1 MTSILVSHPPSK
13 FPAAG
18 DTFSLPHKG
27 SDFRILCFPHSNSD
41 RTRSSTGP
49 TRRRIKDS
57 WAIFSGKL
65 DDGVKGDDNSED
77 DFNQEDSKK
86 GGIGPEFMGKNLLA
100 LNVMWKYME
109 QRSFPLTEEEYI
121 LRLDDVA
128 NTLKCWGAV
137 SHVRSSLKKSKERP
151 RIGKAVSIFIDMDES
166 GGRANEWIYK

>member
-86 GGIGPEFMGKNLLA
+86 GGIGPSNSDLLRESLEKIVGVDDSGFSGIDLATLIRNKYGRSYDVQLIKKEFMGKNLLA

-109 QRSFPLTEEEYI
+109 QVSCVLEI
-121 LRLDDVA
+121 L
-128 NTLKCWGAV
+128 
-137 SHVRSSLKKSKERP
+137 
-151 RIGKAVSIFIDMDES
+151 SID
-166 GGRANEWIYK
+166 